1 MYNYVYTYI
10 YSYLQYHG
18 QSPYLYAGRNIRMFL
33 FGLCC
38 SEIQPLK
45 NGISSEHFNSVNHC
59 AAQVVTT
66 TAPHDCHVQP

>member
-1 MYNYVYTYI
+1 MYI
-10 YSYLQYHG
+10 YIVICSTIGSH
-18 QSPYLYAGRNIRMFL
+18 PTFLYAGRNIRMFL

-66 TAPHDCHVQP
+66 SAPHDCHVQP